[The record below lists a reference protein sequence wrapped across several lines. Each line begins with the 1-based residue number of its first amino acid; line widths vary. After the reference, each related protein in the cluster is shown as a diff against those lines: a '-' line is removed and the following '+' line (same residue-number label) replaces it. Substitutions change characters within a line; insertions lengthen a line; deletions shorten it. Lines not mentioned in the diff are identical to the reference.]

1 MIKEMQMKIEV
12 LNGKLES
19 KEVEIKVLE
28 DSEEVT
34 ELVVGYQN
42 GTIA

>member
-1 MIKEMQMKIEV
+1 MQMKIEV

-28 DSEEVT
+28 DTEEVT
-34 ELVVGYQN
+34 E
-42 GTIA
+42 